1 MKSSRIFGIFNLIL
15 ALLLCFAMAFS
26 LCACDIGGDKD
37 GGDAPIGDSGNPPKE
52 NPYEKY
58 GLDEGSTADLSY
70 GILDSGDANADEGS
84 TGNVFVYN
92 GNKGKYESIIVSS
105 KYDGKDV
112 VSIYSSGFDSDTML
126 KTVSLPNTIKYI
138 YQHAFVGNVNL
149 ESINLPDGL
158 LLIDMAAFEGCES
171 LSELELPSSLTT
183 IGERAFAGS
192 GISSAVIPE
201 GVTEIGNG
209 AFKDCKNLKTV
220 VIPGSVEN
228 IPADAF
234 AGCTAL
240 ESVVISDGVKTVEWG
255 AFSGCTSLETVVF
268 SATLESIKHEAFKGC
283 GMLAEVTL
291 PENLKAIYSAAFAE
305 SGVKNI
311 VLPDTLEVFGE
322 SSEDYGYGAGV
333 FEGCTALES
342 VDFGAGAFE
351 ISGFSHCTSLKNID
365 FGENKTI
372 ISESAFFLCTSLS
385 EVVIPEGVIEIGGS
399 AFRGCPIEYLTIPS
413 TVKTFG
419 YLSFGRYI
427 DNGEGDPQP
436 NRMSADIKEVIFY
449 GNNFYDFQRSFSGGP
464 FSGVKIDK
472 IVLRETTE
480 LTNSMFSSCQT
491 KEIVIPDTVTTIRS
505 SAFYTNSSTYGGESL
520 ELIKIPESVT
530 NIESHA
536 FSGACI
542 KTVEIPAT
550 ITVLPEGMFR
560 NSYVERVVIHGA
572 VEAIPDECFYY
583 SQCLTDI
590 YIPSSVKTIGARAFY
605 HVPITQIDGAEGVI
619 SIGDNAFEGCQFTK
633 LSLPQ
638 NVETLGNEVFR
649 ECVRLKEMHFP
660 ASLRTVGNKIVSGMW
675 GSLPGR
681 NDITVTGAEGLASYG
696 EGFYLEW
703 LTEWTYDNIV
713 YKGLIPVRPL
723 SKDITHA
730 AFKEG
735 TAKIPERFFDGCSKL
750 MQVYIPAG
758 CEIGE
763 YAFINTTLTLQV
775 LDGEESRSGG
785 KWRVL
790 LENENG
796 TFYVGGQ
803 AIVNGEAVTLG
814 SIERGVR
821 LTPDGFA
828 YVADGNKAT
837 IVGYPTTPAADGK
850 LVIPSTVGDGVAVTK
865 IDTSAFS
872 GILGIK
878 TVVVSAGITDIG
890 TAAFAYCSNIEEII
904 LEGVKS
910 IGIQAFYEC
919 TSLSKVTLGSSIEY
933 LRAYAFAGCTS
944 LAEITIPGSVAY
956 INPYVFD
963 GCTSLSA
970 VVLEQSVWYILSGET
985 GYAVAEYVAGT
996 SSENAAKL
1004 IGEYKQYN
1012 WASAS
1017 SIK

>member
-1 MKSSRIFGIFNLIL
+1 MKSSRIFGIFSLIL
-15 ALLLCFAMAFS
+15 ALLLCFSMAFS
-26 LCACDIGGDKD
+26 LCACDID
-37 GGDAPIGDSGNPPKE
+37 GGKDSGDGPIDNSGNSQKE
-52 NPYEKY
+52 DPYEKY

-70 GILDSGDANADEGS
+70 GILDSGDENADDGS
-84 TGNVFVYN
+84 TGKVYVYN
-92 GNKGKYESIIVSS
+92 ENRGKYESIIVSS

-112 VSIYSSGFDSDTML
+112 VSIYSSGFNSDTML

-138 YQHAFVGNVNL
+138 YQHAFVGSVNL

-201 GVTEIGNG
+201 GVIEIGNG

-255 AFSGCTSLETVVF
+255 AFSGCTSLASVAF
-268 SATLESIKHEAFKGC
+268 SNTLESIGERAFEGC
-283 GMLAEVTL
+283 VTLAEVTL
-291 PENLKAIYSAAFAE
+291 PENLKAIYAAAFAE

-322 SSEDYGYGAGV
+322 LSSENFGYSADV
-333 FEGCTALES
+333 FFGCTALES

-413 TVKTFG
+413 TVETFG

-505 SAFYTNSSTYGGESL
+505 SAFFTNSSMYGGESL
-520 ELIKIPESVT
+520 ELIKIPEGVT
-530 NIESHA
+530 NIEPNA
-536 FSGACI
+536 FSNAWI

-560 NSYVERVVIHGA
+560 NSYVEKVVIHGA

-583 SQCLTDI
+583 SQLLTDI

-619 SIGDNAFEGCQFTK
+619 SMGDNAFEGCQFRK
-633 LSLPQ
+633 LTLPP

-649 ECVRLKEMHFP
+649 ECVSLREIHFP

-675 GSLPGR
+675 GGLPGR

-703 LTEWTYDNIV
+703 LSEWTYDNIV
-713 YKGLIPVRPL
+713 YKGLIPVRPV
-723 SKDITHA
+723 SKDITYA

-735 TAKIPERFFDGCSKL
+735 TVSIPERFFDGCSKL

-763 YAFINTTLTLQV
+763 YAFINTTLNLQV
-775 LDGEESRSGG
+775 LDGEANRSGG

-814 SIERGVR
+814 SIERGVK
-821 LTPDGFA
+821 LSADGFA
-828 YVADGNKAT
+828 YVIDGNKAT
-837 IVGYPTTPAADGK
+837 IVGYPTSPAADGK
-850 LVIPSTVGDGVAVTK
+850 LVIPATVGDGVAVAK

-872 GILGIK
+872 GLLGIK
-878 TVVVSAGITDIG
+878 TVIVSAGVTDIG
-890 TAAFAYCSNIEEII
+890 TAAFAYCSDIEEIVF
-904 LEGVKS
+904 EGVKS
-910 IGIQAFYEC
+910 VGIQAFYGC
-919 TSLSKVTLGSSIEY
+919 TSLSKVTLGGAVEY

-944 LAEITIPGSVAY
+944 LSEIVIPKSVLA

-963 GCTSLSA
+963 GCTSLSS
-970 VVLEQSVWYILSGET
+970 VVLEQNVWYILSGET

-996 SSENAAKL
+996 PAENAAKL
-1004 IGEYKQYN
+1004 LGVYKQHN
-1012 WASAS
+1012 WMSAS
-1017 SIK
+1017 SI